1 MGRRAAELHAT
12 DGELLVS
19 APLTFDEFFLDECDH
34 LFGTLCLIVGDREEA
49 EELAQDAFVKVWE
62 RWDRVQEMDN
72 PVGYLHR
79 IAVNGVRRRF
89 RRESML
95 RRITPRLVERPAEA
109 SAETPALLHDAL
121 RALSPRQRAALV
133 LTEFWGYTAEEAGKA
148 LGVKPSTIGALKHQ
162 GRASLRRSDDD

>member
-1 MGRRAAELHAT
+1 MDRRAAELHT
-12 DGELLVS
+12 SDRGFLFS
-19 APLTFDEFFLDECDH
+19 APLTFEEFFLDERDH

-72 PVGYLHR
+72 PAGYLHR
-79 IAVNGVRRRF
+79 IAVNSVRRRF
-89 RRESML
+89 RRASVL
-95 RRITPRLVERPAEA
+95 RRITPRLVERPAAA
-109 SAETPALLHDAL
+109 SAETPAMLHEAL

-133 LTEFWGYTAEEAGKA
+133 LTEFWGYTAEEAGRA

-162 GRASLRRSDDD
+162 GRESLRGSDDA